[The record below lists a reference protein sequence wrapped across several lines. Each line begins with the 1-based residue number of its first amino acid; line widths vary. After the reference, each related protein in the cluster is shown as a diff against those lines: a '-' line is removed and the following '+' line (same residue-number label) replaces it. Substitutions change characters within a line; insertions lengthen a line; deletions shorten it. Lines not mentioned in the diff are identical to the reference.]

1 MNQLSQLRVVP
12 LSAVAFEQN
21 IGFPGPP
28 TAGRILWH
36 RGAPGRAPDLENGI
50 HKRPGSLDA
59 VTAIKKRSIAADAI
73 VEERGVG
80 AARRAAKPFAIAEVH
95 GDISDAHL
103 GSRPFCP
110 ERNGDA
116 FIGLNIQHQ
125 TIRFNLALA
134 EDDVRRAPELDHDFR
149 EALGKA
155 LAGSKVE
162 RNASPSPVVDQQL

>member
-21 IGFPGPP
+21 IGFSRPP

-50 HKRPGSLDA
+50 DERPGGFHA
-59 VTAIKKRSIAADAI
+59 VAAIKKRSISADAI

-80 AARRAAKPFAIAEVH
+80 AARRAAKPFSIAEVH
-95 GDISDAHL
+95 RDVSDAHL

-116 FIGLNIQHQ
+116 LVGLNMKDQ
-125 TIRFNLALA
+125 TIGFNLALA

-155 LAGSKVE
+155 L
-162 RNASPSPVVDQQL
+162 